1 MADQSH
7 PPPPGPRVSVVIPTL
22 NEARN
27 LPRVFAALPP
37 DTYEVIVADGH
48 SVDDTL
54 AVVRELRPEARIVT
68 QTWTGRYKALAC
80 GCAAATGDII
90 ALINPDGS
98 TDAAEIPGFVSALL
112 AGADFAKGTRFARGG
127 GSEDI
132 TRLRGFGNRA
142 LTRLV
147 NLLYGTRYTDLY
159 GFIVFWQKHLSVLG
173 LDDTTGPAEDG
184 DHPRGDGLEVETLI
198 SIRAAAAGLS
208 VVEVP
213 SLERSRVYGVSDLSA
228 LADGL
233 RVLRI
238 VMSERFSAS
247 RHGADRPRGGSLPP
261 GT

>member
-7 PPPPGPRVSVVIPTL
+7 PPPPRPRVSVVIPTL

-37 DTYEVIVADGH
+37 DTYEIIVADGR

-68 QTWTGRYKALAC
+68 QARPGRYNALVC
-80 GCAAATGDII
+80 GCTAATGDVI
-90 ALINPDGS
+90 ALINADGS

-127 GSEDI
+127 GSEDMPRI
-132 TRLRGFGNRA
+132 RGFGNRMLA
-142 LTRLV
+142 ELV
-147 NLLYGTRYTDLY
+147 NVLYGTRYTDLS

-173 LDDTTGPAEDG
+173 LDATTSPADDG
-184 DHPRGDGLEVETLI
+184 RHRRGNGLEIETLI
-198 SIRAAAAGLS
+198 SIRAATAGLS

-213 SLERSRVYGVSDLSA
+213 SLERSRIYRVSNLSA
-228 LADGL
+228 VTDGL
-233 RVLRI
+233 RVLRM
-238 VMSERFSAS
+238 VTYERFSAS
-247 RHGADRPRGGSLPP
+247 RHRDSPP
-261 GT
+261 PV